1 MNNVTRVAFAF
12 LSILVAGVGAAAQ
25 TALPDRPVHILVG
38 YVPGGPND
46 IIARAIG
53 DRLAL
58 LWGTSVVI
66 DNVPGASG
74 NIAGERVARAAPNGH
89 TLLLANMNQIVVNP
103 SLFQPMT
110 FDPVKDLAPISQV
123 ALTPNVLTVPND
135 LPVHSVQEL
144 VTLIR
149 ASPGTYNFGSAGV
162 GTSQHLSCELF
173 KSMAGID
180 LQHVPYR
187 GAANVIT
194 DLLGNRLT
202 LYCGNVAPLIPL
214 IREGKLR
221 GLAVTSRE
229 RFAALPE
236 LPTVAESGFP
246 GYDVTATFGL
256 MTAART
262 PADVI
267 DKISRDTRAVLADGD
282 LRRKLADIG
291 VIVMGTSPAEFA
303 AAIASE
309 FALWAKVIK
318 DAGLG
323 ASK

>member
-1 MNNVTRVAFAF
+1 MKIIRVLFAF
-12 LSILVAGVGAAAQ
+12 LSTLSASGAATAQ
-25 TALPDRPVHILVG
+25 AMFPERPVHILVG

-58 LWGTSVVI
+58 LWGMGVII

-74 NIAGERVARAAPNGH
+74 NIAGERVARAAPDGY

-103 SLFQPMT
+103 SLFEKMN
-110 FDPVKDLAPISQV
+110 FDPVKDLAPISEV
-123 ALTPNVLTVPND
+123 AFTPNVLTVPNE

-144 VTLIR
+144 VSLVR
-149 ASPGTYNFGSAGV
+149 AAPGRYTFGSPGV
-162 GTSQHLSCELF
+162 GTSQHLACELF
-173 KSMAGID
+173 KVTARLD

-202 LYCGNVAPLIPL
+202 LFCGNAAPLIPL
-214 IREGKLR
+214 LRDGKLR
-221 GLAVTSRE
+221 GLAVTSIE
-229 RFAALPE
+229 RFPALPE

-256 MTAART
+256 MTATGT
-262 PADVI
+262 PAAVI
-267 DKISRDTRAVLADGD
+267 DRIARDTNQVLAQDD

-303 AAIASE
+303 AAIKSE
-309 FALWAKVIK
+309 FVLWAKVIK
-318 DAGLG
+318 DAGLR
-323 ASK
+323 AAE